1 MFIFWYPSTV
11 TNIAKINLYN
21 EKQILGLLSLSLGV
35 RKLGVCPP
43 AMVWDSKP
51 VPKLVTHTCYAH
63 GALGASREIN
73 ACPCTHVCICICPG
87 SILILI

>member
-1 MFIFWYPSTV
+1 MFVFWYPSTV

-43 AMVWDSKP
+43 ANG
-51 VPKLVTHTCYAH
+51 L
-63 GALGASREIN
+63 ALNQSQ
-73 ACPCTHVCICICPG
+73 
-87 SILILI
+87 SW